1 MYSFILHLY
10 IPTPTSLCVTL
21 TFSPHYSAAGLTLTK
36 HVSHFFRWS
45 IDAFWLVLRDHYMYV
60 TVSLHRRTLKTCLY
74 SYLFLKY
81 SMSLTW
87 MCFLT
92 NATFRPVLQGIQE
105 YRFCSMSSFSVNAG
119 SIEVFPSCDK
129 VKSWGVEFEC
139 TTETASLAKS
149 LAIKSQ
155 YFDKSI
161 EEYSH
166 Y

>member
-105 YRFCSMSSFSVNAG
+105 YRFCSMPSFSVNAG

-155 YFDKSI
+155 YFDKSQ
-161 EEYSH
+161 
-166 Y
+166 